1 MAISEEMKQELESIV
16 ENAEQIKAMLK
27 EQDKVDSEIGDYDEP
42 VTEILG
48 HLNVLQGIQ
57 KYIRTEI
64 PGIYGAPNYR
74 NTRNAY

>member
-27 EQDKVDSEIGDYDEP
+27 EQDKVDYEIGDYDEQ

-48 HLNVLQGIQ
+48 HLNEVMETIDG
-57 KYIRTEI
+57 
-64 PGIYGAPNYR
+64 GWS
-74 NTRNAY
+74 

>member
-27 EQDKVDSEIGDYDEP
+27 EQDDVDYEIGDYDEP

-48 HLNVLQGIQ
+48 HLNEVMETIDG
-57 KYIRTEI
+57 
-64 PGIYGAPNYR
+64 GWS
-74 NTRNAY
+74 

>member
-27 EQDKVDSEIGDYDEP
+27 EQDKVDYEIGDYAEP

-48 HLNVLQGIQ
+48 HLNEVMETIDG
-57 KYIRTEI
+57 
-64 PGIYGAPNYR
+64 GWS
-74 NTRNAY
+74 

>member
-27 EQDKVDSEIGDYDEP
+27 EQYKVDYEIGDYDEP

-48 HLNVLQGIQ
+48 HLNEVMETIDG
-57 KYIRTEI
+57 
-64 PGIYGAPNYR
+64 GWS
-74 NTRNAY
+74 

>member
-27 EQDKVDSEIGDYDEP
+27 EQDKVDYEIGDYYEP

-48 HLNVLQGIQ
+48 HLNEVMA
-57 KYIRTEI
+57 T
-64 PGIYGAPNYR
+64 IYGGWS
-74 NTRNAY
+74 

>member
-27 EQDKVDSEIGDYDEP
+27 EQDSVDYEIGDYDEP

-48 HLNVLQGIQ
+48 HLNEVMETIDG
-57 KYIRTEI
+57 
-64 PGIYGAPNYR
+64 GWS
-74 NTRNAY
+74 

>member
-27 EQDKVDSEIGDYDEP
+27 EQDKVDYEIRDYDEP

-48 HLNVLQGIQ
+48 HLNEVMETIDG
-57 KYIRTEI
+57 
-64 PGIYGAPNYR
+64 GWS
-74 NTRNAY
+74 